1 MKNAKCNNRAGRADG
16 ILGGYPRKAVF
27 LKIIEF
33 SIKGGAGIVLLVIC
47 IQWCVQAILKYHGE
61 PVSTRIVFQYG
72 DDGLGNISFPVVSLC
87 RSNFTFLNCNDR

>member
-1 MKNAKCNNRAGRADG
+1 MNNAKHNNLAGRADG
-16 ILGGYPRKAVF
+16 ILGGYPRKAIF
-27 LKIIEF
+27 LKIIE
-33 SIKGGAGIVLLVIC
+33 GGAGIVLLVIC

-87 RSNFTFLNCNDR
+87 KSNFTFLNCNYK